1 MDPFLATAC
10 LLLIFCCGSWLL
22 MARMVRKE
30 IGRKPP
36 IMRMRQLIEEYE
48 LLVDLGRAPGL
59 LLNLWI
65 LSLAGLIGLGVWKLL
80 P

>member
-1 MDPFLATAC
+1 
-10 LLLIFCCGSWLL
+10 
-22 MARMVRKE
+22 
-30 IGRKPP
+30 
-36 IMRMRQLIEEYE
+36 MRMRQLIEEYE